1 MSDGAVVVTVPAS
14 VVVVTG
20 AAGALGRAVVAEFVG
35 QGRRVIALDR
45 AGEQLDALGE
55 GAADRVVIPLGV
67 DLAGR
72 AAVTAVWRRVDE
84 VAAPSALV
92 AVAGGF
98 VGGRL
103 ADTDPGV
110 LEAMLQSN
118 FVATLWSCQAAA
130 PRLAEAGNGSIVMVG
145 SKTAVSGA
153 APIAYATSKAAV
165 VRLTELLAQELRPTG
180 VRVNAVL
187 PSVIDTPANRS
198 WMSEDLAQRAVPTT
212 AIAKVIAFLCSEDA
226 WPISGAAIP
235 VYGQS

>member
-1 MSDGAVVVTVPAS
+1 MSDIA
-14 VVVVTG
+14 VVVTG

-35 QGRRVIALDR
+35 QRRKVIALDR

-55 GAADRVVIPLGV
+55 DAADRVVIPFEV
-67 DLAGR
+67 DLADR
-72 AAVTAVWRRVDE
+72 AAVTAVWRRIDE
-84 VAAPSALV
+84 VAAPSAMV

-98 VGGRL
+98 VGGQL
-103 ADTDPGV
+103 ADLEPGM
-110 LEAMLQSN
+110 LETMLQSN
-118 FVATLWSCQAAA
+118 LVATLWSCQAAA
-130 PRLAEAGNGSIVMVG
+130 PRLAAVGGGSIVIVG
-145 SKTAVSGA
+145 SKAAVSGA

-165 VRLTELLAQELRPTG
+165 VRLTELLAEELRPAG

-198 WMSEDLAQRAVPTT
+198 WMSEDLARRAVPTT

>member
-1 MSDGAVVVTVPAS
+1 MSNGA
-14 VVVVTG
+14 VVVTG

-35 QGRRVIALDR
+35 RGRQVIGLDR
-45 AGEQLDALGE
+45 AGQQLDALGE
-55 GAADRVVIPLGV
+55 GTVGGAVIPFAV
-67 DLAGR
+67 DLADQ

-98 VGGRL
+98 VGGQL
-103 ADTDPGV
+103 ADIDPEV
-110 LEAMLQSN
+110 LEAMLQAN
-118 FVATLWSCQAAA
+118 FLATLWSCQAAA
-130 PRLAEAGNGSIVMVG
+130 PRLAAVGGGSIVMVG
-145 SKTAVSGA
+145 SKAAVSGA

-165 VRLTELLAQELRPTG
+165 VRLTELLAQELRPAG

-198 WMSEDLAQRAVPTT
+198 WMSEDLARRAVPTT
-212 AIAKVIAFLCSEDA
+212 AIAKVIAFLCGEDA

>member
-1 MSDGAVVVTVPAS
+1 MSDGSVGVPGAGA
-14 VVVVTG
+14 VVVTG

-35 QGRRVIALDR
+35 QGRQVIALDR

-55 GAADRVVIPLGV
+55 GAASRVVIPFAV
-67 DLAGR
+67 DLADR
-72 AAVTAVWRRVDE
+72 TAVTAVWRQVDE
-84 VAAPSALV
+84 VAAPSALI

-98 VGGRL
+98 VGGQL
-103 ADTDPGV
+103 ADVDPGV

-130 PRLAEAGNGSIVMVG
+130 PRLATAGGGSIVMVG
-145 SKTAVSGA
+145 SKTAISGA
-153 APIAYATSKAAV
+153 APIAYGTSKAAV
-165 VRLTELLAQELRPTG
+165 VRLTQLLAEELRPAG

-198 WMSEDLAQRAVPTT
+198 WMSEDLTRRAVPTT
-212 AIAKVIAFLCSEDA
+212 AIAKVIAFLCGEDA